1 MIIIKHILLD
11 LFIKN
16 QEAEFNYNDIPGII
30 KNNNIIFEVNEDKYL
45 VSKGNSLSLKKENK
59 ESILL
64 FNFNI
69 NKKEKCAY
77 YIKEMNLYLDCEVKA
92 LEMINKD
99 NKIYVKYILWLQ
111 DELIG
116 EYEIRMVIKK

>member
-1 MIIIKHILLD
+1 MIIIKDILLD
-11 LFIKN
+11 FYIKN
-16 QEAEFNYNDIPGII
+16 QETEFNYNDIPGII

-45 VSKGNSLSLKKENK
+45 VSKENSLSLKKENK

-69 NKKEKCAY
+69 NKKEKCTY

-111 DELIG
+111 DELI
-116 EYEIRMVIKK
+116 